1 MLERIQ
7 RQMIYGVF
15 FQRTLV
21 NSIQWWMLGKKKKGF
36 PVISV
41 KSKDNILEFEQVLL
55 LINKQTW
62 IS

>member
-21 NSIQWWMLGKKKKGF
+21 NSIQCWMLGKKKNGF

-55 LINKQTW
+55 LINKQTC